1 MSNVRPL
8 MVRGASVSV
17 SGSPREANLTRVSAG
32 RPSVGG
38 RLTVGGARMNDRR
51 GWSGLSVLRRPAHG
65 LLCASEATLSL
76 LGAPSAFAK
85 RRRLPGG
92 AGGGVHR
99 LGVVARVVE
108 VGLGQSVW
116 PREFASTKVHGR
128 CLATVRARGEQNAGS
143 GAGQVHAQVVALFTR
158 PNPSLE
164 RTSKG
169 VPPLA
174 AAQLQR

>member
-1 MSNVRPL
+1 

-17 SGSPREANLTRVSAG
+17 SGSPREANLAQVSAG

-51 GWSGLSVLRRPAHG
+51 GCSGLSVLRRPAHG

-76 LGAPSAFAK
+76 LGAPSAFAT

-92 AGGGVHR
+92 ASGGVHR
-99 LGVVARVVE
+99 LGVVVRVAA

-116 PREFASTKVHGR
+116 PREFALTKVHGQCR
-128 CLATVRARGEQNAGS
+128 ATVQARGKQNAGS
-143 GAGQVHAQVVALFTR
+143 VSGRAHAQVVALFAR
-158 PNPSLE
+158 PNPSIE
-164 RTSKG
+164 RTASSC
-169 VPPLA
+169 A
-174 AAQLQR
+174 